1 MRMQVQSD
9 PLGLS
14 CPAMAA
20 RAPWGAAPPIA
31 AEKNGE
37 TGRLL
42 QHLVSKL
49 TLVSLSV
56 KRKVGKGTPA
66 GEQGGPPGGRGA
78 PVSAGY
84 AAGRCLP
91 ALCQWGGYRQGKGKA
106 PGQAVT
112 LLRRF
117 SVCSYHPGRTAA
129 SGTWG
134 LTQRGGEDA
143 PCKALAVVQAL
154 AQGDGFPP
162 GIEPPQFLKRKTRF
176 SACLWWWT

>member
-1 MRMQVQSD
+1 MGQIPCVSQKVWNENAGAIR
-9 PLGLS
+9 PPGLVLPRHGCA
-14 CPAMAA
+14 CPMGRSAA
-20 RAPWGAAPPIA
+20 LCGG
-31 AEKNGE
+31 KNGE

-56 KRKVGKGTPA
+56 KRKVGKRTPA

-91 ALCQWGGYRQGKGKA
+91 ALCQWGGYRQGKA

-117 SVCSYHPGRTAA
+117 SVWTPAAHSYDGLFSCAFQNWTASCHA
-129 SGTWG
+129 
-134 LTQRGGEDA
+134 A
-143 PCKALAVVQAL
+143 A
-154 AQGDGFPP
+154 
-162 GIEPPQFLKRKTRF
+162 F
-176 SACLWWWT
+176 SSV